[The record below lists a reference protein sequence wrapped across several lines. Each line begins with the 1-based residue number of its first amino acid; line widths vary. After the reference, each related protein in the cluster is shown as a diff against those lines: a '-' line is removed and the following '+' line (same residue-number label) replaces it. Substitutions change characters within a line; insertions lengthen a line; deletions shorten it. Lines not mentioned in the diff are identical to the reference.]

1 MDCPSEENM
10 IRMKL
15 EDENFVKL
23 DFDISKRNL
32 YVYHEG
38 DIATIF
44 NSIKVL
50 NLGAKLIDSVESDDV
65 LVDDDFLKERKMLW
79 TVLTINFSFFVLEI
93 IYGFI
98 AKSMGLVADSLDML
112 ADATVY
118 GLSLFA
124 VGHVAT
130 KKKQVAKFSGY
141 FQLAL
146 ALFGITEVVR
156 RFLGFEEVPSFQTMI
171 IVSLF
176 ALIGNAVSLYV
187 LQKSQSKEIHMQASM
202 IFTSN
207 DVIVNI
213 GVIAAGAFVFATNS
227 KYPDLIVG
235 ALVFLLVT
243 KGAFRILHLAK

>member
-15 EDENFVKL
+15 EGESFVKL
-23 DFDISKRNL
+23 DFDIPNRNL
-32 YVYHEG
+32 YVYHDG
-38 DIATIF
+38 DITPIL

-50 NLGAKLIDSVESDDV
+50 NLGAQLIDSEESEHV
-65 LVDDDFLKERKMLW
+65 LIDDDHSKEKKLLW
-79 TVLTINFSFFVLEI
+79 TVLTINFSFFLIEI
-93 IYGFI
+93 IFGFI
-98 AKSMGLVADSLDML
+98 ARSMGLVADSLDML

-124 VGHVAT
+124 VGHVAA
-130 KKKQVAKFSGY
+130 KKKQVAKLSGY

-146 ALFGITEVVR
+146 ALFGITEVIK
-156 RFLGFEEVPSFQTMI
+156 RFLGFEEVPSFHTMI
-171 IVSLF
+171 IVSIF

-187 LQKSQSKEIHMQASM
+187 LQKSKNNEVHMQASM

-213 GVIAAGAFVFATNS
+213 GVIAAGALVFITNS

-235 ALVFLLVT
+235 ALVFVLVT
-243 KGAFRILHLAK
+243 KGAFRILNLAK